1 MFAREQQTGRTMMPI
16 WIPLRR
22 SARVSALLL
31 MLAGAALIAPEPA
44 WAFSGA
50 RTAMATA
57 AAGQAQTETDSDS
70 EPQAGPPANAP
81 GADDSQPDEPDEAEP
96 DDEQTQDAVRPQIDP
111 NAPLPEVSYDLS
123 KLPPAVREMHDK
135 IVEAC
140 KTGDIE
146 KLRPLIGSGADQTQ
160 LSLTDFEGDP
170 IKFLHDLS
178 GDTDGQE
185 ILAILEMLLDT
196 GYVHV
201 NVGKPDEAYVWPYFY
216 AMPLS
221 RLDARQR
228 VELFKIITA
237 GDYEDMKTFDAYVF
251 YRVGITPQGRWAFFV
266 AGD

>member
-1 MFAREQQTGRTMMPI
+1 MPI
-16 WIPLRR
+16 IDPLHRR
-22 SARVSALLL
+22 TRVSTLTLVLLGASL
-31 MLAGAALIAPEPA
+31 VAGRPA
-44 WAFSGA
+44 WAFSEMQGN
-50 RTAMATA
+50 ATPSTTV
-57 AAGQAQTETDSDS
+57 QTQPETDSDS
-70 EPQAGPPANAP
+70 EQQAAPAAHAP
-81 GADDSQPDEPDEAEP
+81 ATKDDSQPGQPDQAEP
-96 DDEQTQDAVRPQIDP
+96 DDSQAPDAMRPQVDP
-111 NAPLPEVSYDLS
+111 NKPLPEVSYDLS

-146 KLRPLIGSGADQTQ
+146 KLRALIGTGTDQTQ
-160 LSLTDFEGDP
+160 LSLTEIEGDP

-185 ILAILEMLLDT
+185 ILAILEMLLET

-228 VELFKIITA
+228 VELFKIVTA

-251 YRVGITPQGRWAFFV
+251 YRVGITPKGRWAFFV

>member
-1 MFAREQQTGRTMMPI
+1 VLAPVLA
-16 WIPLRR
+16 PVL
-22 SARVSALLL
+22 ALSC
-31 MLAGAALIAPEPA
+31 ALFIVPGPA
-44 WAFSGA
+44 WALSEVQAG
-50 RTAMATA
+50 TAPA
-57 AAGQAQTETDSDS
+57 AASQMQPETDSDS
-70 EPQAGPPANAP
+70 EPQAMPPANSP
-81 GADDSQPDEPDEAEP
+81 DLNDDSGPDQAEP
-96 DDEQTQDAVRPQIDP
+96 DDEQTPDVVRPQVDP

-140 KTGDIE
+140 KTGDVE
-146 KLRPLIGSGADQTQ
+146 KLRPLIGSGSEQTQ
-160 LSLTDFEGDP
+160 LSLTEIEGDP

-185 ILAILEMLLDT
+185 ILAILEMLLET

-201 NVGKPDEAYVWPYFY
+201 NAGKPDEAYVWPYFY
-216 AMPLS
+216 ALPLS

-228 VELFKIITA
+228 VELFKIVTA

>member
-1 MFAREQQTGRTMMPI
+1 MSIIP
-16 WIPLRR
+16 PLRR
-22 SARVSALLL
+22 SARFPVLALALFGA
-31 MLAGAALIAPEPA
+31 MLVASGPA
-44 WAFSGA
+44 WALSEIRA
-50 RTAMATA
+50 EEAPTAD
-57 AAGQAQTETDSDS
+57 GQKQPNADSDS
-70 EPQAGPPANAP
+70 QAVPPANAP
-81 GADDSQPDEPDEAEP
+81 QLNDDSQPDDPDAAEP
-96 DDEQTQDAVRPQIDP
+96 DNAQTPDVVRPQVDP

-140 KTGDIE
+140 KSGDIE
-146 KLRPLIGSGADQTQ
+146 KLRPLIGSGNEQTQ
-160 LSLTDFEGDP
+160 LSLTEIDGDP
-170 IKFLHDLS
+170 ITFLHDLS

-185 ILAILEMLLDT
+185 ILAILEMLLET
-196 GYVHV
+196 GYVHI

-228 VELFKIITA
+228 VELFKIVTA
-237 GDYEDMKTFDAYVF
+237 GDYEDMKTYDAYVF

>member
-1 MFAREQQTGRTMMPI
+1 MPI
-16 WIPLRR
+16 SNPLHRKAQLPTL
-22 SARVSALLL
+22 S
-31 MLAGAALIAPEPA
+31 LAFFCAFMIAPTPLWALGEIQASPA
-44 WAFSGA
+44 L
-50 RTAMATA
+50 A
-57 AAGQAQTETDSDS
+57 AQAASPDTNDGQPEQ
-70 EPQAGPPANAP
+70 
-81 GADDSQPDEPDEAEP
+81 AEP
-96 DDEQTQDAVRPQIDP
+96 DDEQVPDAVRPQVDP
-111 NAPLPEVSYDLS
+111 NAPLPEVSYDLG
-123 KLPPAVREMHDK
+123 KLPAAVREMHDK

-146 KLRPLIGSGADQTQ
+146 KLRPLIGTGSGQTQ
-160 LSLTDFEGDP
+160 LSLTEIEGDP

-185 ILAILEMLLDT
+185 ILAILEMLLET
-196 GYVHV
+196 GYVHI

-228 VELFKIITA
+228 VELFKIVTA

-251 YRVGITPQGRWAFFV
+251 YRIGITPQGRWAFFV

>member
-1 MFAREQQTGRTMMPI
+1 MPI
-16 WIPLRR
+16 PHPLRR
-22 SARVSALLL
+22 CARVPALV
-31 MLAGAALIAPEPA
+31 LAPVLALSGALFIAQGPA
-44 WAFSGA
+44 WALSEIQ
-50 RTAMATA
+50 TDTLPA
-57 AAGQAQTETDSDS
+57 AASQIQPETDSDS
-70 EPQAGPPANAP
+70 EPQATPPANSP
-81 GADDSQPDEPDEAEP
+81 DMKDDSAPDEPDQAEP
-96 DDEQTQDAVRPQIDP
+96 DNQQTPDAVRPQIDP
-111 NAPLPEVSYDLS
+111 NAPLPEVTYDLS

-140 KTGDIE
+140 KTGDVE
-146 KLRPLIGSGADQTQ
+146 KLRPLIGKGTEQTQ
-160 LSLTDFEGDP
+160 LSLTEIEGDP

-185 ILAILEMLLDT
+185 ILAILEMLLET

-221 RLDARQR
+221 RLNARQR
-228 VELFKIITA
+228 VELFKIVTA

-251 YRVGITPQGRWAFFV
+251 YRVGITPQGHWAFFV

>member
-1 MFAREQQTGRTMMPI
+1 MFAREQQTGRTMMPTRI
-16 WIPLRR
+16 SLRR
-22 SARVSALLL
+22 NARVSALVL
-31 MLAGAALIAPEPA
+31 MLFGTALVAPEPA
-44 WAFSGA
+44 WAFSGTLIA
-50 RTAMATA
+50 SA
-57 AAGQAQTETDSDS
+57 AATQAQTETDSDS
-70 EPQAGPPANAP
+70 EPQAGPPANAS
-81 GADDSQPDEPDEAEP
+81 GTNDSQPGQAEP
-96 DDEQTQDAVRPQIDP
+96 EDEQTQDAVRPQIDP
-111 NAPLPEVSYDLS
+111 NAPLPEVTYDLS

-146 KLRPLIGSGADQTQ
+146 KLRPLIGSGAEQTQ

-170 IKFLHDLS
+170 IKYLHDLS

-185 ILAILEMLLDT
+185 ILAILEMLLET

>member
-1 MFAREQQTGRTMMPI
+1 MPI
-16 WIPLRR
+16 PHPLRR
-22 SARVSALLL
+22 CARAPALV
-31 MLAGAALIAPEPA
+31 LAPVLALSGALFIAQGPA
-44 WAFSGA
+44 WALSEIQ
-50 RTAMATA
+50 TDTLPA
-57 AAGQAQTETDSDS
+57 AASQIQPETDSDS
-70 EPQAGPPANAP
+70 EPQATPPANSP
-81 GADDSQPDEPDEAEP
+81 DMKDDSAPDEPDQAEP
-96 DDEQTQDAVRPQIDP
+96 DNQQTPDAVRPQIDP
-111 NAPLPEVSYDLS
+111 NAPLPEVTYDLS

-140 KTGDIE
+140 KTGDVE
-146 KLRPLIGSGADQTQ
+146 KLRPLIGKGTEQTQ
-160 LSLTDFEGDP
+160 LSLTEIEGDP

-185 ILAILEMLLDT
+185 ILAILEMLLET

-221 RLDARQR
+221 RLNARQR
-228 VELFKIITA
+228 VELFKIVTA

-251 YRVGITPQGRWAFFV
+251 YRVGITPQGHWAFFV

>member
-1 MFAREQQTGRTMMPI
+1 MMPI
-16 WIPLRR
+16 PTPLRP
-22 SARVSALLL
+22 SARVPALV
-31 MLAGAALIAPEPA
+31 LALFGALLIAPGPA
-44 WAFSGA
+44 WALSEVQSD
-50 RTAMATA
+50 TAPAT
-57 AAGQAQTETDSDS
+57 GRMQPETDSDS
-70 EPQAGPPANAP
+70 APRAAPPASSP
-81 GADDSQPDEPDEAEP
+81 GMDDSQPDDPDEAEP
-96 DDEQTQDAVRPQIDP
+96 DDEQTPDAVRPQIDP
-111 NAPLPEVSYDLS
+111 NAPLPEITYVLS

-140 KTGDIE
+140 KTGDVE
-146 KLRPLIGSGADQTQ
+146 KLRPLIGSGTDQTQ
-160 LSLTDFEGDP
+160 LSLTEIEGDP

-185 ILAILEMLLDT
+185 ILAILEMLLET
-196 GYVHV
+196 GYVHI

-228 VELFKIITA
+228 VELFKIVTA

>member
-1 MFAREQQTGRTMMPI
+1 MPT
-16 WIPLRR
+16 PHLLR
-22 SARVSALLL
+22 
-31 MLAGAALIAPEPA
+31 P
-44 WAFSGA
+44 GA
-50 RTAMATA
+50 RIPALALALFGALFIASTPGWALTA
-57 AAGQAQTETDSDS
+57 ADAGTAPAAIGQMQPETNSDKGAQAAPSAKS
-70 EPQAGPPANAP
+70 P
-81 GADDSQPDEPDEAEP
+81 GAGDNQSDEPDQAEP
-96 DDEQTQDAVRPQIDP
+96 EDQQTPDAVRPQINP

-135 IVEAC
+135 IIEAC
-140 KTGDIE
+140 KTGDVE
-146 KLRPLIGSGADQTQ
+146 KLRPLIGSGSEQTQ
-160 LSLTDFEGDP
+160 LSLTEINGDP

-185 ILAILEMLLDT
+185 ILAILEMLLET
-196 GYVHV
+196 GYVHI

-221 RLDARQR
+221 RLTASQR

-237 GDYEDMKTFDAYVF
+237 GDYEDMKTYDAYVF

>member
-1 MFAREQQTGRTMMPI
+1 MPI
-16 WIPLRR
+16 LSPLHR
-22 SARVSALLL
+22 SARVPAVAL
-31 MLAGAALIAPEPA
+31 AFFCTWLIAPAPA
-44 WAFSGA
+44 WALSDLHSNQTPA
-50 RTAMATA
+50 ATQ
-57 AAGQAQTETDSDS
+57 GQTETDSDNDT
-70 EPQAGPPANAP
+70 QAAPPDAAP
-81 GADDSQPDEPDEAEP
+81 DTNDSQPDQAEPDEQQAP
-96 DDEQTQDAVRPQIDP
+96 DSVRPQIDP

-135 IVEAC
+135 IIEAC

-146 KLRPLIGSGADQTQ
+146 KLRPLIGTGPNQTQ
-160 LSLTDFEGDP
+160 LSLTEIEGDP

-185 ILAILEMLLDT
+185 ILAILEMLLET

-216 AMPLS
+216 AIPLS
-221 RLDARQR
+221 RLNARQR
-228 VELFKIITA
+228 VELFKIVTA

>member
-1 MFAREQQTGRTMMPI
+1 MSIIT
-16 WIPLRR
+16 PLRR
-22 SARVSALLL
+22 STRFRALTIALL
-31 MLAGAALIAPEPA
+31 AALLIPAGPA
-44 WAFSGA
+44 WALSEIQGDQESAANSPMKSG
-50 RTAMATA
+50 T
-57 AAGQAQTETDSDS
+57 GSDS
-70 EPQAGPPANAP
+70 QAVPPANAP
-81 GADDSQPDEPDEAEP
+81 QLNDDGQPDNPDEAEP
-96 DDEQTQDAVRPQIDP
+96 DDAQTPDAVRPQVDP
-111 NAPLPEVSYDLS
+111 KAPLPEVSYDLS

-140 KTGDIE
+140 KSGDIE
-146 KLRPLIGSGADQTQ
+146 KLRPLIGSGNEQTQ
-160 LSLTDFEGDP
+160 LSLTEIDGDP
-170 IKFLHDLS
+170 ITFLHDLS

-196 GYVHV
+196 GYVHI

-228 VELFKIITA
+228 VELFKIVTA
-237 GDYEDMKTFDAYVF
+237 GDYEDMKTYDAYVF